1 MAEAQLKEQE
11 TQQLEVKKQKKVV
24 GFAKRS
30 ANKAKIEQEEKELE
44 ELQKTIQ
51 EAGDQP
57 VKKEEKI
64 KLDSEPESA
73 EERTFKKRYG
83 DLRRHSQKKEGD
95 LQKQI
100 DELKTQLDAA
110 TKKQI
115 KLPKSEEELE
125 EWSNE
130 YPDVAKI
137 VETIAIKKAQE
148 QAKELE
154 DRIKKVDAMQDDA
167 LREKAEVQLLK
178 MHPDFAD
185 IRDEDKFHDWV
196 EDQPQWVQKALY
208 DNEHD
213 ANSAARAIDLYKAD
227 MGITTN
233 KVTKK
238 EQERDAAK
246 SVSTTSKGNTI
257 DPASEVGVFKESDVE
272 KMSQREYEQR
282 QNEIIAAI
290 RNNKFIYDLTGAA
303 R

>member
-44 ELQKTIQ
+44 SMQK
-51 EAGDQP
+51 EALAEEVKENP
-57 VKKEEKI
+57 VEATEPEPKNAEEK
-64 KLDSEPESA
+64 
-73 EERTFKKRYG
+73 TFKKRYG

-100 DELKTQLDAA
+100 DELKIQLDTA

-148 QAKELE
+148 QSKALE

-167 LREKAEVQLLK
+167 LREKAEVLLLQK
-178 MHPDFAD
+178 HPDFAQ
-185 IRDEDKFHDWV
+185 IRNEDEFHNWV
-196 EDQPQWVQKALY
+196 DEQPEWVQKALY
-208 DNEHD
+208 ENEHD

-238 EQERDAAK
+238 EEEKNAAK
-246 SVSTTSKGNTI
+246 SVNTTSKGSNL
-257 DPASEVGVFKESDVE
+257 DPVSEVGVFKESDVE
-272 KMSQREYEQR
+272 KMNQREYEQR
-282 QNEIIAAI
+282 QDEIIAAI

>member
-11 TQQLEVKKQKKVV
+11 TQQLEVQKQKKVV

-30 ANKAKIEQEEKELE
+30 TNKAKIEQEEKELE
-44 ELQKTIQ
+44 AMQKEALAQ
-51 EAGDQP
+51 E
-57 VKKEEKI
+57 VEEKPVE
-64 KLDSEPESA
+64 DAEPEPANA
-73 EERTFKKRYG
+73 EERSFKKRYG
-83 DLRRHSQKKEGD
+83 DLRRYSQKKEND

-100 DELKTQLDAA
+100 DELKTQLDTA

-148 QAKELE
+148 QSKALE

-167 LREKAEVQLLK
+167 LREKAEVLLLK
-178 MHPDFAD
+178 KHPDFAE
-185 IRDEDKFHDWV
+185 IRDEDRFHNWV
-196 EDQPQWVQKALY
+196 DEQPEWVQKALY
-208 DNEHD
+208 ENEHD

-233 KVTKK
+233 KVTKR
-238 EQERDAAK
+238 EQEKNAAK
-246 SVSTTSKGNTI
+246 SVKVSSKDSPEAT
-257 DPASEVGVFKESDVE
+257 AEVGTIKESEVE

-282 QNEIIAAI
+282 QEEIITAI
-290 RNNKFIYDLTGAA
+290 RNKTFIYDLTGSA

>member
-1 MAEAQLKEQE
+1 MSEVIEQE
-11 TQQLEVKKQKKVV
+11 ALPVVQKQKTVT

-30 ANKAKIEQEEKELE
+30 TNKVKIEQEEKELE
-44 ELQKTIQ
+44 AMQKDVV
-51 EAGDQP
+51 EG
-57 VKKEEKI
+57 VEEKPI
-64 KLDSEPESA
+64 EATEPEPENA
-73 EERTFKKRYG
+73 EERSFKKRYG
-83 DLRRHSQKKEGD
+83 DLRRHAQKKEDD

-100 DELKTQLDAA
+100 EGLRTQLDSA

-148 QAKELE
+148 QSKALE
-154 DRIKKVDAMQDDA
+154 ERIKKVDAMQDDA
-167 LREKAEVQLLK
+167 LREKAEVLLLK
-178 MHPDFAD
+178 KHPDFAEL
-185 IRDEDKFHDWV
+185 RDEDSFHNWV
-196 EDQPQWVQKALY
+196 DEQPEWVQKALY
-208 DNEHD
+208 ENEHD

-238 EQERDAAK
+238 EQEKNAAK
-246 SVSTTSKGNTI
+246 PVNTASKGSNLDTS
-257 DPASEVGVFKESDVE
+257 SEAGVFKESDVE
-272 KMSQREYEQR
+272 KMNQREYEQR
-282 QNEIIAAI
+282 QEEIIAAI
-290 RNNKFIYDLTGAA
+290 RNGKFVYDLTGAA

>member
-1 MAEAQLKEQE
+1 MSEVIEQE
-11 TQQLEVKKQKKVV
+11 ALPVVQKQKTVT

-30 ANKAKIEQEEKELE
+30 TNKVKIEQEEKELE
-44 ELQKTIQ
+44 AMQKDVV
-51 EAGDQP
+51 EG
-57 VKKEEKI
+57 VEEKPI
-64 KLDSEPESA
+64 EATEPEPENA
-73 EERTFKKRYG
+73 EERSFKKRYG
-83 DLRRHSQKKEGD
+83 DLRRHAQKKEDD

-100 DELKTQLDAA
+100 EGLRTQLDSA

-148 QAKELE
+148 QSKALE
-154 DRIKKVDAMQDDA
+154 ERIKKVDAMQDDA
-167 LREKAEVQLLK
+167 LREKAEVLLLK
-178 MHPDFAD
+178 KHPDFAEL
-185 IRDEDKFHDWV
+185 RDEDSFHNWV
-196 EDQPQWVQKALY
+196 DEQPEWVQKALY
-208 DNEHD
+208 ENEHD

-238 EQERDAAK
+238 EQEKNAAK
-246 SVSTTSKGNTI
+246 STSNISRSSSNI
-257 DPASEVGVFKESDVE
+257 DTSSEIGTYKESDVDSMTDRQYE
-272 KMSQREYEQR
+272 KEHDK
-282 QNEIIAAI
+282 IVAAI
-290 RNNKFIYDLTGAA
+290 KSGKFIYDLSGSA